1 MGIIQPA
8 ARLRPRA
15 EPSEPAEAGAL
26 TVDLSAIAHNWRT
39 LAGLAGGAE
48 CAAVVKADAYGL
60 GLAPVMRAL
69 LTAGCRTFFVANV
82 VEGEAARALSPEA
95 TIYVLDGVAPGLALR
110 LVDAN
115 LTPALGSLSEIDEW
129 AATGR
134 ALGRKLE
141 AALHFDTGMNRLGV
155 PINEAAEAAA
165 RACDI
170 ALTLV
175 MSHFVSSQ
183 LPDASRNARQIEA
196 FLDARARFAEVP
208 ASMANSSGVFLPQR
222 PHFDLIRPGYALYGG
237 NPTPYAESPMRRV
250 ARLHARI
257 LSIREIEAGATV
269 GYDGLW
275 AAPRP
280 SRIATL
286 GVGYAD
292 GVPISAT
299 ALEGKPGGEALV
311 GGVRCPFVGRVS
323 MDYTMLDVTDAPR
336 EAAQRGQW
344 AELLG
349 ASISVEELAARAG
362 VIGYEILTRLGGR
375 YTRRYIGS

>member
-39 LAGLAGGAE
+39 LAGLAGRAE
-48 CAAVVKADAYGL
+48 CGAVVKADAYGL
-60 GLAPVMRAL
+60 GLPPVMRAL
-69 LTAGCRTFFVANV
+69 LTAGCRTFFVANII
-82 VEGEAARALSPEA
+82 EGEAARTLSPEA
-95 TIYVLDGVAPGLALR
+95 TIYVLDGIAPGLAHR

-129 AATGR
+129 AAMGR

-155 PINEAAEAAA
+155 PISEAAEAALRA
-165 RACDI
+165 RDI
-170 ALTLV
+170 APTLV

-183 LPDASRNARQIEA
+183 LPDAPRNARQIEA

-257 LSIREIEAGATV
+257 LSTREIEAGARV

-275 AAPRP
+275 TATRP

-292 GVPISAT
+292 GVPIAAT

-311 GGVRCPFVGRVS
+311 GGARCPFVGRVS

-336 EAAQRGQW
+336 EAAQRGEW

-349 ASISVEELAARAG
+349 DSISVEELAARAG

-375 YTRRYIGS
+375 YARRYIGA